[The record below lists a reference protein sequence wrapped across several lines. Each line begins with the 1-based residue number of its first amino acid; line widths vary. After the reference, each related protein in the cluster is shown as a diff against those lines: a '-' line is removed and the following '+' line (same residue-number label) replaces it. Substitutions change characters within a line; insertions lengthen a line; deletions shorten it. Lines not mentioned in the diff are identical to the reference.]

1 MSKKKKKPSESTL
14 AKQAIA
20 KKYQKEY
27 GSTPIIVSTNLESMQ
42 TGYAAV
48 ATDHIQLFKYNKD
61 VNDVVSIAKYYFINY
76 STVLVDHFAIKSVF
90 EFNGSGTPFR
100 FIPTE
105 QGKDIERFIEN
116 NTSIEIHKVRRKW
129 YKKILGFR
137 SNTKWKM
144 VVACIIYLF
153 ILTAGISGMID
164 NKNENTAAS
173 TTKVVDTDTT
183 KKDNEQQK
191 LEEQRKQEE
200 LQKQQEE
207 QKKQE
212 EQRKQQELQK
222 QQEEQKKQEEQRK
235 QQELQKQQEE
245 QKKQEEQKQ
254 SIQQQPNNNLPQG
267 NYNFKSCKEAKAA
280 GFSNITRDHPAYSSK
295 LDRDGD
301 GLACDK

>member
-76 STVLVDHFAIKSVF
+76 STVLVDHFAIKSLF

-116 NTSIEIHKVRRKW
+116 NTSIEIHKVHRKW
-129 YKKILGFR
+129 YSKILGFR

-164 NKNENTAAS
+164 NKNENKAAS
-173 TTKVVDTDTT
+173 TTKVVDTDAT

-191 LEEQRKQEE
+191 QEE
-200 LQKQQEE
+200 SQKQQEE

-212 EQRKQQELQK
+212 EQRKKQELQK
-222 QQEEQKKQEEQRK
+222 QQEEQKKQELQKQQEEQK
-235 QQELQKQQEE
+235 KQELQKQQEE

-254 SIQQQPNNNLPQG
+254 SVQQQPNNDLPQG

>member
-76 STVLVDHFAIKSVF
+76 STVLVDHFAIKSLF

-116 NTSIEIHKVRRKW
+116 NTSIEIHKVHRKW
-129 YKKILGFR
+129 YSKILGFR

-164 NKNENTAAS
+164 NKNENKAAS
-173 TTKVVDTDTT
+173 TTKVVDTDAT

-191 LEEQRKQEE
+191 QEE
-200 LQKQQEE
+200 SQKQQEE

-222 QQEEQKKQEEQRK
+222 QQEEQKKQE
-235 QQELQKQQEE
+235 LQKLSVENRS
-245 QKKQEEQKQ
+245 K
-254 SIQQQPNNNLPQG
+254 
-267 NYNFKSCKEAKAA
+267 
-280 GFSNITRDHPAYSSK
+280 AYSNNQTMISLK
-295 LDRDGD
+295 EITILKAVKKPKQLDSQISQEIT
-301 GLACDK
+301 LLIPLN

>member
-27 GSTPIIVSTNLESMQ
+27 GNTPIIVSTNLEGMQ

-76 STVLVDHFAIKSVF
+76 SIVLVDHFAIKSVF

-153 ILTAGISGMID
+153 ILTAGINGMID
-164 NKNENTAAS
+164 NKNENTAAP
-173 TTKVVDTDTT
+173 TTKVVDTDAT
-183 KKDNEQQK
+183 KRDNEQQK

-207 QKKQE
+207 QK
-212 EQRKQQELQK
+212 
-222 QQEEQKKQEEQRK
+222 
-235 QQELQKQQEE
+235 
-245 QKKQEEQKQ
+245 Q
-254 SIQQQPNNNLPQG
+254 SVQQQPNNNLPQG

>member
-1 MSKKKKKPSESTL
+1 MSKKKKKPNESTL

-27 GSTPIIVSTNLESMQ
+27 GITPIIVSTNLESMK

-48 ATDHIQLFKYNKD
+48 ATDHIQLFKYNKV
-61 VNDVVSIAKYYFINY
+61 VNDIVSIAKYYFIDY

-90 EFNGSGTPFR
+90 EFNGLGTPFR

-129 YKKILGFR
+129 YRKILGFR

-144 VVACIIYLF
+144 VVACIIYLY
-153 ILTAGISGMID
+153 ILTAGISGMTD
-164 NKNENTAAS
+164 NKNENKAAS
-173 TTKVVDTDTT
+173 TTKIVDIDAT
-183 KKDNEQQK
+183 KIDSEQQK
-191 LEEQRKQEE
+191 PDEQHKQEE

-212 EQRKQQELQK
+212 ELRK
-222 QQEEQKKQEEQRK
+222 QQEEQKKQEE
-235 QQELQKQQEE
+235 LHKQQEE
-245 QKKQEEQKQ
+245 QKKQEELQKQQTQQKQ
-254 SIQQQPNNNLPQG
+254 SVQQQPNNNPPQG

-280 GFSNITRDHPAYSSK
+280 GFSNITRDNPAYSSK

>member
-1 MSKKKKKPSESTL
+1 MSKKKKKPSESAL

-27 GSTPIIVSTNLESMQ
+27 GSTPIIVSTNIEKMQ

-48 ATDHIQLFKYNKD
+48 APDHIQLFKYNKD
-61 VNDVVSIAKYYFINY
+61 VNDVVSIAKYYFSDY
-76 STVLVDHFAIKSVF
+76 STVLVDYFAIKSVF
-90 EFNGSGTPFR
+90 EFEGLGTPFR

-116 NTSIEIHKVRRKW
+116 NTSIEIHKVHRKW
-129 YKKILGFR
+129 YSKILGFR

-164 NKNENTAAS
+164 NKNEKEAAPA
-173 TTKVVDTDTT
+173 TKVVNTDAA
-183 KKDNEQQK
+183 KKDEEQQK
-191 LEEQRKQEE
+191 LDEQRK
-200 LQKQQEE
+200 QEE

-212 EQRKQQELQK
+212 EQRKQEELKRQQEEKKKQEEMQK
-222 QQEEQKKQEEQRK
+222 QQE
-235 QQELQKQQEE
+235 QQAQ
-245 QKKQEEQKQ
+245 QKQ
-254 SIQQQPNNNLPQG
+254 SVQQQPNNDLPQG

-280 GFSNITRDHPAYSSK
+280 GFSNITKDHPAYSSK